1 MKKATGPCCKKP
13 PLAGNEALQS
23 RLRGVVGGPRHGCG
37 MRTTKDEVIGALEA
51 VESGYRTLSA
61 LPLEALSRSETY
73 ALIER
78 LETLDKAAAGLSRRL
93 IGLLISASDP
103 ATFGGS
109 SRAEALAR
117 RLRISPGEAQRR
129 IDDAMPA

>member
-1 MKKATGPCCKKP
+1 
-13 PLAGNEALQS
+13 
-23 RLRGVVGGPRHGCG
+23 

-93 IGLLISASDP
+93 IGLLISAPDP
-103 ATFGGS
+103 ARFGGS